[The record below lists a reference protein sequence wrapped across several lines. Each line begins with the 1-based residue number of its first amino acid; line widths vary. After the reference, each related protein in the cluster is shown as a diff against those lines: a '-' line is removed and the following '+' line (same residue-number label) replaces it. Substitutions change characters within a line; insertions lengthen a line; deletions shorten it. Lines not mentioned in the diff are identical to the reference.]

1 MPNKVSYDTNQI
13 LKLHLEGKRND
24 EICHLLRFS
33 RGKVASA
40 IKRARQGNKIPEP
53 VYTPVLEYV
62 RRNGEMRRGS
72 IGDIFNRLD
81 PQHCFWLH
89 KRCMEDEYDSIAE
102 FLLDLVLDEYERA
115 KG

>member
-1 MPNKVSYDTNQI
+1 MPNKVSHDTQRI
-13 LKLHLEGKRND
+13 LELHLEGKRND
-24 EICHLLRFS
+24 DICELLGFS
-33 RGKVASA
+33 RGKVSSA
-40 IKRARQGNKIPEP
+40 ILRARARGDAPPP
-53 VYTPVLEYV
+53 VFTPPLEYV

-81 PQHCFWLH
+81 ANHCLWLD
-89 KRCMEDEYDSIAE
+89 KRCMEQEYDSIAE